1 MMPSLFHFSSL
12 SLARLRDMTQETDQ
26 EQRRRIG
33 EMEKDVSEFEELQG
47 ISNLNECFV
56 FVNFSKV
63 SFDETLIKLANAEQ
77 QVEDLKL
84 QLDDALSA
92 EDMVVRLTERNLV
105 LGEVYC
111 CHLILL

>member
-1 MMPSLFHFSSL
+1 MFLISAPS
-12 SLARLRDMTQETDQ
+12 
-26 EQRRRIG
+26 
-33 EMEKDVSEFEELQG
+33 FE
-47 ISNLNECFV
+47 
-56 FVNFSKV
+56 V

-111 CHLILL
+111 IIIHATIL